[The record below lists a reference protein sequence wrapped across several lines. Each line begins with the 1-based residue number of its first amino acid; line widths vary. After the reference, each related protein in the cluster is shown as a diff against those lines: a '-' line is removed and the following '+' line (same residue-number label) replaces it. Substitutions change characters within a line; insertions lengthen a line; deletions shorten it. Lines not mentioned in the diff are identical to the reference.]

1 MLTVTVTDG
10 IFSGVFTD
18 AVPDGESSQALV
30 GVLAFDQVRWAC
42 STPHGGLM
50 RPECGSISFAPAVF
64 ATIDSSWWPPPRVL
78 KQISISWSDE
88 GGSFSVPVTFA
99 GYLDELTDETVT
111 YTLHALSEPT
121 ATTRDVR
128 YRGTLAS
135 VFKTIAAELGLIASI
150 TNARAPSPTID
161 WFVSGENLLIDN
173 LDKMA
178 AFFTHVIYF
187 SDTTAYLIDIYGTAP
202 STITLTPGDIIDA
215 GIVPVGPYSRITAT
229 WSPPYQTR
237 LRLTIRDR
245 DDGGTT
251 GVAISEV
258 DIARQVGGTLVAPDY
273 GIGVSTT
280 GATDTTSM
288 VDGNAATYWTSGGLT
303 NGAEVSLLVTVG
315 IIAEYALMARPS
327 GVPYMPITWDLAGW
341 NPYTSDYEHI
351 TYVTTTAP
359 WSAAEQRRFPVPEDI
374 TWTVTYDM
382 AYQAA
387 DGPIVLGDEYR
398 LPYSC
403 ATLYT
408 NIYGALTNISA
419 IIGSGASGRWRTR
432 LTLPIR
438 SILPGWRVL
447 VTGMELG
454 GPAAANYWCLA
465 HALTYDFIG
474 GTVTVE
480 GPGGIYL

>member
-1 MLTVTVTDG
+1 MLTVTATDG

-18 AVPDGESSQALV
+18 AVPDGESSQASV
-30 GVLAFDQVRWAC
+30 GVLAFDEVRWAC

-50 RPECGSISFAPAVF
+50 RPEFGSISFAPSVF
-64 ATIDSSWWPPPRVL
+64 AAVDSSWWPPPRVL

-88 GGSFSVPVTFA
+88 GGSFSVPGIFS
-99 GYLDELTDETVT
+99 GYRAELTDETVT

-121 ATTRDVR
+121 ATARDVR

-135 VFKTIAAELGLIASI
+135 VFQTIAAELGLIASI
-150 TNARAPSPTID
+150 TNARTPSPNID

-178 AFFTHVIYF
+178 AFFSHVIYL
-187 SDTTAYLIDIYGTAP
+187 SDTTAYLIDTYIEVP
-202 STITLTPGDIIDA
+202 STITLTPGDVIDA

-229 WSPPYQTR
+229 WSPPYQKR

-251 GVAISEV
+251 GVVISEV
-258 DIARQVGGTLVAPDY
+258 DIARQIGGTLVAPDY

-280 GATDTTSM
+280 GATDTTTM
-288 VDGNAATYWTSGGLT
+288 VDSNAATSWTSGGLT
-303 NGAEVSLLVTVG
+303 NGAQVYMLASVG
-315 IIAEYALMARPS
+315 IIAEYAIMARSS
-327 GVPYMPITWDLAGW
+327 GTPYMPITWDLAGW

-359 WSAAEQRRFPVPEDI
+359 WSAAEQRRFPVPESI

-387 DGPIVLGDEYR
+387 DGPIVLGEEYR

-403 ATLYT
+403 VPDYLS
-408 NIYGALTNISA
+408 IYSALANIST

-438 SILPGWRVL
+438 SIFPGRRVL

-454 GPAAANYWCLA
+454 GPAPAKYWCLA

>member
-18 AVPDGESSQALV
+18 AVPDGESSQASV
-30 GVLAFDQVRWAC
+30 GVLAFDEVRWAC

-50 RPECGSISFAPAVF
+50 RPEFGSISFAPSVF
-64 ATIDSSWWPPPRVL
+64 AAVDSNWWPPPRVL

-88 GGSFSVPVTFA
+88 GGSFSLPGTFA

-121 ATTRDVR
+121 ATARDAR
-128 YRGTLAS
+128 YRGTLAT
-135 VFKTIAAELGLIASI
+135 VFQTIAAELGLIASI

-178 AFFTHVIYF
+178 AFFTHVIYL

-202 STITLTPGDIIDA
+202 STITLTPGDVLDA

-258 DIARQVGGTLVAPDY
+258 DIARQVGGALVAPDY

-315 IIAEYALMARPS
+315 IIAEYALMARSS
-327 GVPYMPITWDLAGW
+327 GIPYMPITWDLAGW

-374 TWTVTYDM
+374 TWTVSYDM
-382 AYQAA
+382 AYQSA

-403 ATLYT
+403 ATRHT
-408 NIYGALTNISA
+408 NIYGALANIST
-419 IIGSGASGRWRTR
+419 IIGSGATGRSRTR

-438 SILPGWRVL
+438 SIFPGWRVM

-454 GPAAANYWCLA
+454 GPAPANYWCLA

>member
-18 AVPDGESSQALV
+18 AVPDGESSQASV
-30 GVLAFDQVRWAC
+30 GVLAFDEVRWAC

-50 RPECGSISFAPAVF
+50 RPEFGSISFAPSVF
-64 ATIDSSWWPPPRVL
+64 AAVDSSWWPPPRVL

-135 VFKTIAAELGLIASI
+135 VFQTIAAELGLIASI
-150 TNARAPSPTID
+150 TNAREPSPTID

-215 GIVPVGPYSRITAT
+215 GIVPVGPYSRITAP

-327 GVPYMPITWDLAGW
+327 GAPYMPITWDLAGW

-403 ATLYT
+403 ATRHT
-408 NIYGALTNISA
+408 NIYGALANIST
-419 IIGSGASGRWRTR
+419 IIGSGATGRSRTR

-438 SILPGWRVL
+438 SIFPGWRVM

-454 GPAAANYWCLA
+454 GPAPAKYWCLA

>member
-1 MLTVTVTDG
+1 MLSITVTDG
-10 IFSGVFTD
+10 FFSGVFTD
-18 AVPDGESSQALV
+18 AVPDGESSQDLV

-50 RPECGSISFAPAVF
+50 RPEFGSISFAPAVF
-64 ATIDSSWWPPPRVL
+64 AAVDSSWWPPPRVL
-78 KQISISWSDE
+78 KQITISWHTP
-88 GGSFSVPVTFA
+88 GGSLFVVPGVFA
-99 GYLDELTDETVT
+99 GYLAELTGETVT

-121 ATTRDVR
+121 ATAKDVR
-128 YRGTLAS
+128 YKGTLAT
-135 VFKTIAAELGLIASI
+135 VFRAIAAELGLIASI
-150 TNARAPSPTID
+150 TNARAPSPPID

-178 AFFTHVIYF
+178 AFFSHVVYL
-187 SDTTAYLIDIYGTAP
+187 SDTTAYLIDTYIEVP
-202 STITLTPGDIIDA
+202 STITLTPGDVIDA

-245 DDGGTT
+245 DDGGAT

-258 DIARQVGGTLVAPDY
+258 DIARQIGGTLVAPDY
-273 GIGVSTT
+273 GIGYSTT
-280 GATDTTSM
+280 GVTDSTSM
-288 VDGNAATYWTSGGLT
+288 VDSNAATYWTSGGLT
-303 NGAEVSLLVTVG
+303 NGAEVYLLVTVG
-315 IIAEYALMARPS
+315 IIAEYALMARSS
-327 GVPYMPITWDLAGW
+327 GTPYMPITWDLAGW
-341 NPYTSDYEHI
+341 NPYTLDYEHI

-382 AYQAA
+382 TYQAA
-387 DGPIVLGDEYR
+387 GGPIVLGEEYR

-403 ATLYT
+403 ASDYT
-408 NIYGALTNISA
+408 RIYGALANIST
-419 IIGSGASGRWRTR
+419 IIGSGRWRTR

-438 SILPGWRVL
+438 SIFPGTRVQ
-447 VTGMELG
+447 VTGMKLG
-454 GPAAANYWCLA
+454 GPAPVRYWCLA

-480 GPGGIYL
+480 GPGGIL